1 MMETYN
7 VFLVFVIAVL
17 ALSPPVQPTRIRSS
31 WSYNQGTRLNYLTKF
46 GVQKGHQVFA
56 YGGSLRKSSSSSH
69 YGYDETLVLAFV
81 PSSTWDKFYHL
92 ESDDR
97 RDCQRFMAPFNGSLS
112 SDDRCYRQGNDTAD
126 LYRVVPC
133 DHQETCRNQHNIPLV
148 HGSNF
153 TFRIV
158 SPSTQYYY
166 LFLVACIQNNGSQPC
181 EWFASGSVAIDFNVH
196 IVNQDPSFPPN
207 PFTYEF
213 SYNLIGMMILY
224 IIFSCIYF
232 TVLFFHLLMH
242 SCICTPANY
251 KHHRLTL
258 MFTVSLALETFHV
271 LLVMAHYCVFSEDGV
286 GLRPLLYMGRGL
298 NFISDWLLILVL
310 ILLGKGWQITTATV
324 RWKKTTLVVWIVYI
338 VVSGI
343 FFSWIFVS
351 GSSYVHT
358 LANKQACLYSLPEIA
373 FKLLCNGSFCSQICF
388 VFACMLLMRGF
399 SFFSRHRY
407 RSWCFRSQHSQ
418 GISTRPGL
426 AGSIWHTASSYSS
439 TSCGR

>member
-196 IVNQDPSFPPN
+196 IVNQTLVSPQPLHLRVLLQPHRDDDPVHH
-207 PFTYEF
+207 
-213 SYNLIGMMILY
+213 IL
-224 IIFSCIYF
+224 
-232 TVLFFHLLMH
+232 LHLLH
-242 SCICTPANY
+242 
-251 KHHRLTL
+251 
-258 MFTVSLALETFHV
+258 
-271 LLVMAHYCVFSEDGV
+271 
-286 GLRPLLYMGRGL
+286 RPLLPPPHA
-298 NFISDWLLILVL
+298 LLYLHPCKLQTPQTHTHIHSL
-310 ILLGKGWQITTATV
+310 
-324 RWKKTTLVVWIVYI
+324 
-338 VVSGI
+338 
-343 FFSWIFVS
+343 S
-351 GSSYVHT
+351 GSRDVPCSSCHG
-358 LANKQACLYSLPEIA
+358 P
-373 FKLLCNGSFCSQICF
+373 LLC
-388 VFACMLLMRGF
+388 VL
-399 SFFSRHRY
+399 
-407 RSWCFRSQHSQ
+407 
-418 GISTRPGL
+418 
-426 AGSIWHTASSYSS
+426 
-439 TSCGR
+439 